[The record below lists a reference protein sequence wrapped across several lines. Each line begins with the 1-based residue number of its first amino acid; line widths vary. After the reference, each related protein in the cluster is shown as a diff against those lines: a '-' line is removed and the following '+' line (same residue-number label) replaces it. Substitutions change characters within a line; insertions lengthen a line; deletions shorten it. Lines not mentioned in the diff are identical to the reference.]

1 MKTHFSV
8 YDYFSL
14 AILAKKM
21 GEKKELHNF
30 FLPFKENNLKVQWNL
45 GDRSQLLPLQKN
57 ISNGTQDNI
66 FLLMSTS
73 SAFKISIKRRCV
85 GKVSFLSVVTGA
97 VSTGQQEPSAKFLG
111 ILPTRF

>member
-30 FLPFKENNLKVQWNL
+30 FLPFKENNLKV
-45 GDRSQLLPLQKN
+45 
-57 ISNGTQDNI
+57 
-66 FLLMSTS
+66 
-73 SAFKISIKRRCV
+73 
-85 GKVSFLSVVTGA
+85 
-97 VSTGQQEPSAKFLG
+97 
-111 ILPTRF
+111 

>member
-30 FLPFKENNLKVQWNL
+30 FFA
-45 GDRSQLLPLQKN
+45 
-57 ISNGTQDNI
+57 I
-66 FLLMSTS
+66 
-73 SAFKISIKRRCV
+73 
-85 GKVSFLSVVTGA
+85 
-97 VSTGQQEPSAKFLG
+97 
-111 ILPTRF
+111 